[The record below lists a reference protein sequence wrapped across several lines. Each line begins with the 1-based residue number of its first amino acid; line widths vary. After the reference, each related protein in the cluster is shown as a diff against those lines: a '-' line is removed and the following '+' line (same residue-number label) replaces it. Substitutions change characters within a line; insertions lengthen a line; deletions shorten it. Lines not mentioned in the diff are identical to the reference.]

1 MQYSQSFPLP
11 PFTKRKP
18 PGCTAKGV
26 SAAQAPR
33 CSLWCLLRSQRFP
46 DLVEAGRSKAIYL
59 NKSEELPIKS
69 RPPLQCQGW
78 SSLDLTLPLLRFLLS
93 HWPLGDGGSLFFFF
107 FNRLG
112 GAQSWEGRVFKVFF
126 ARFQDGARDHAE
138 NAA

>member
-33 CSLWCLLRSQRFP
+33 CSLWCLVRSQRFP

-69 RPPLQCQGW
+69 RPPLQCPGW
-78 SSLDLTLPLLRFLLS
+78 SSLDLDSATPSLPSLPLAPGRRRQ
-93 HWPLGDGGSLFFFF
+93 PFFFF

-126 ARFQDGARDHAE
+126 ARFQDGAHDHAE
-138 NAA
+138 NTA